1 MRDPLSKT
9 IKTIE
14 PSGIRKFF
22 DIVNEME
29 DAISLGVGEPD
40 FDTPWHIRDEG
51 IFSLEKGRTF
61 YTSNAGLKELKQ
73 EISKYIYRKCDVFYD
88 YEKEVMVLLN

>member
-1 MRDPLSKT
+1 MRNPLNEKIAT
-9 IKTIE
+9 IK

-22 DIVNEME
+22 DIASEME

-51 IFSLEKGRTF
+51 IFSL
-61 YTSNAGLKELKQ
+61 
-73 EISKYIYRKCDVFYD
+73 V
-88 YEKEVMVLLN
+88 